1 MVILL
6 VIFLVILSK
15 DFVFSNGV
23 PDQHVRSRY
32 GVWCYSEEDDQ
43 GPLPDDIDVN
53 SELDSSR
60 QGSLQSRDMRAMRY
74 VTCHREHH
82 GFQLRSRIWNLCGSD
97 ADRLRLGFKLL

>member
-32 GVWCYSEEDDQ
+32 GEWCYSEEDDQ

-60 QGSLQSRDMRAMRY
+60 QGSLQSRDMRAMR
-74 VTCHREHH
+74 VT
-82 GFQLRSRIWNLCGSD
+82 GNITAFS
-97 ADRLRLGFKLL
+97 